1 MVSPLLWVSATLFVT
16 LWIILWIS
24 TFGLHLQLN
33 HEQGYPSQQFLG
45 TKALAPSAALQSR
58 VTDLEQHVHAAETT
72 LNHLL
77 AAANEKQHAAALRAN
92 AFVPPPLP
100 PRPIVSELPAAS
112 ALPKSHN
119 HRIPEEKYSPSF
131 NGHVILALNESAFR
145 HTPIDVLMAQYG
157 TADGGGS
164 CDRDFGMGLIER
176 WRGAARRCCAA
187 RSASSSSFK
196 CHHVQQTR
204 HHGSGD
210 QLCVGH
216 NVRVD
221 LAQFADSSVTDSVM
235 AKYIS
240 SKHMDQA
247 YIHYKR
253 STLAA
258 TCGACQPPHPRV
270 SVR

>member
-1 MVSPLLWVSATLFVT
+1 MISPLLWASATLFVA
-16 LWIILWIS
+16 LWVVLWIS

-58 VTDLEQHVHAAETT
+58 LTDLEEHVHAAETA
-72 LNHLL
+72 LGHLL
-77 AAANEKQHAAALRAN
+77 ATATEKQHAVALRAN
-92 AFVPPPLP
+92 AFVPPLPP
-100 PRPIVSELPAAS
+100 PRPIVSLLPAAS
-112 ALPKSHN
+112 ALPKSHG
-119 HRIPEEKYSPSF
+119 HRVPEETNDSPGF
-131 NGHVILALNESAFR
+131 KGHVILALNESAFR
-145 HTPIDVLMAQYG
+145 LTPIDVLMAQYG

-164 CDRDFGMGLIER
+164 CDRDFGMGLVNR
-176 WRGAARRCCAA
+176 WRGAGQSCCTE

-204 HHGSGD
+204 HHGTGD

-216 NVRVD
+216 NVRLD
-221 LAQFADSSVTDSVM
+221 LAQFADQSVTDAVM

-247 YIHYKR
+247 YIHYKK

-258 TCGACQPPHPRV
+258 TCGACYTPH
-270 SVR
+270 SCFVR